1 MNSELISKRL
11 EEVFSFDRL
20 DTKLKGLLN
29 LHKECI
35 KDMYNSSSFNT
46 DHIESF
52 KNLNYKWI
60 YAEKLLTKKY
70 PKQDIPMNMFIH
82 LTKILLFKDEKM
94 GETLRNN
101 LMVILSWDNIKDGEN
116 HDIFKLLKKILE
128 LKS

>member
-46 DHIESF
+46 DLIESF

-101 LMVILSWDNIKDGEN
+101 LMIILSWDNIKDGEN

-128 LKS
+128 LKP

>member
-46 DHIESF
+46 DPIESF

>member
-29 LHKECI
+29 LYKECI

-46 DHIESF
+46 DPIESF
-52 KNLNYKWI
+52 NNLNYKWI

-82 LTKILLFKDEKM
+82 LTKILLFKNEKM
-94 GETLRNN
+94 DETLRNN
-101 LMVILSWDNIKDGEN
+101 LMVILSWDNIKEGEN

-128 LKS
+128 LKP

>member
-46 DHIESF
+46 DPIESF

-70 PKQDIPMNMFIH
+70 PKQDIPMNI
-82 LTKILLFKDEKM
+82 LYILLRYYYLKM
-94 GETLRNN
+94 KRW
-101 LMVILSWDNIKDGEN
+101 V
-116 HDIFKLLKKILE
+116 KLYEII
-128 LKS
+128 

>member
-1 MNSELISKRL
+1 MNSKLISKRL

-46 DHIESF
+46 DPIESF

-82 LTKILLFKDEKM
+82 LTKILIFKDEKM

-101 LMVILSWDNIKDGEN
+101 LMIILS
-116 HDIFKLLKKILE
+116 
-128 LKS
+128 

>member
-46 DHIESF
+46 DPIESF

-94 GETLRNN
+94 CETLRNN
-101 LMVILSWDNIKDGEN
+101 MMVILSWDNIKDGEN

-128 LKS
+128 LKP

>member
-46 DHIESF
+46 DPIESL

-101 LMVILSWDNIKDGEN
+101 PMIILSWDNIKDGEN

-128 LKS
+128 LKP